1 MVTARRAIC
10 THRAE
15 REGEREEREWCSYS
29 ARSLQVQGRGGGG
42 RGVATSGRGWVL
54 VRAIVDRDY
63 GGLTGARVTFA
74 RQRRGELSA
83 PTLSYQSLLSAVA
96 REGDK
101 QLKIYNTCSHSESV
115 RRGWS
120 NLCTSFSFSFS
131 FFRESYIYVNFDKK
145 LRIFPMMNPHPI
157 KNYTQYQTFLPL
169 VVIYNLP
176 PVCRLENECGGWRG
190 EGRER
195 E

>member
-131 FFRESYIYVNFDKK
+131 FFRDSYIYEFRQKITNIPDDESASHQK
-145 LRIFPMMNPHPI
+145 LHPI
-157 KNYTQYQTFLPL
+157 PNF
-169 VVIYNLP
+169 P
-176 PVCRLENECGGWRG
+176 PARCNI
-190 EGRER
+190 
-195 E
+195 